1 MTLRWPL
8 FRVRSAISQGAVQML
23 IADKRIGRPILG
35 INTLRLCC

>member
-1 MTLRWPL
+1 
-8 FRVRSAISQGAVQML
+8 VQML